1 MFSNCC
7 CLSLYFNNAGSRQ
20 GPGKCFWGPG
30 IFFVANPVITII
42 ILRAIVV
49 SEMLAEH
56 VVL

>member
-1 MFSNCC
+1 M
-7 CLSLYFNNAGSRQ
+7 LAHDRVLENASGVLE
-20 GPGKCFWGPG
+20 
-30 IFFVANPVITII
+30 FFVVANPVITII

>member
-1 MFSNCC
+1 M
-7 CLSLYFNNAGSRQ
+7 LLGS
-20 GPGKCFWGPG
+20 WN
-30 IFFVANPVITII
+30 FFVANPVITII